1 MPGYIKSALQKYYH
15 KKPRK
20 NMHHMNVN
28 GIYRLWRLG
37 INGNGGITLQPIY
50 LDMIKLLKRLV
61 GNLLFNGRAID
72 ITILVLLGKPVQ
84 YKQR

>member
-1 MPGYIKSALQKYYH
+1 
-15 KKPRK
+15 
-20 NMHHMNVN
+20 MNVN